1 MKTLSFLFL
10 MVITS
15 CAVFAQSRDMQEAAL
30 KTIKFFP
37 NPAVSKITFSFEKSY
52 EKNSTFQIFNF
63 IGKKVLD
70 LRSVTPTTVI
80 DLTEF
85 YRGVY
90 IFQLRDKSGKIIEAG
105 KFQVAK

>member
-1 MKTLSFLFL
+1 M
-10 MVITS
+10 IIS
-15 CAVFAQSRDMQEAAL
+15 CCTVFGQSRDFQENQV

-37 NPAVSKITFSFEKSY
+37 NPAISKITFTFDRSY

-70 LRSVTPTTVI
+70 LPSVMPTTVV
-80 DLTEF
+80 DLSEF

-90 IFQLRDKSGKIIEAG
+90 IFQLRDKGGKILEAG
-105 KFQVAK
+105 KFQVVR